1 MKYRII
7 FILSA
12 LVFLLASVSSS
23 EAASLT
29 FVSDTISTSVP
40 SANADHIIRFT
51 AASIIPV
58 SGKIVITPEAG
69 ASGSIEIPSGLD
81 YSDIDFLVG
90 GTNKALN
97 SSPGTGAGGVIGV
110 SVVTGTSGSITFT
123 LNDTDTISS
132 STAVIVKIGTNATV
146 GAPGDKQI
154 KNPSAADSYRIKIE
168 TKDSLGNVVDTND
181 AMIAVVLP
189 VSMTTAADN
198 QSPVANAGPDQ
209 TLTDT
214 DNSGSESATL
224 DGSGSTDADGTIS
237 SFVWREDN
245 IQIATGA
252 SPTISLAVGTHAIT
266 LTVTDNDDATDSDG
280 VTIIVNPPA
289 GSSGLGGGAPAPPS
303 PMVGPATVV
312 STSGT
317 GTICSSEKGL
327 ISISNIDGS
336 SASVSLDA
344 GSLTQCTEITTS
356 PLAKGAVVSVAPL
369 PAGLDIA
376 GDLVYSFNARTAADT
391 PVEQFLKP
399 VTLRFAYT
407 DAQIADLDEETLR
420 IYFLNQSLGIWE
432 LVPDSKPDAANNTI
446 SGTVSHF
453 TVFAVMGASLRPV
466 PEVGDLNNDSRVD
479 LVDFSILLF
488 NWGVPK
494 DSIADLNKDGKVDL
508 VDFSIL
514 LYWWT
519 G

>member
-1 MKYRII
+1 MKYRIT
-7 FILSA
+7 FILFALFFILVSA
-12 LVFLLASVSSS
+12 DPAG
-23 EAASLT
+23 AAGGLT
-29 FVSDTISTSVP
+29 IVSDTISSSVP
-40 SANADHIIRFT
+40 SAGANHTIKFT
-51 AASIIPV
+51 TSSGVAATATLRVTFP
-58 SGKIVITPEAG
+58 AG
-69 ASGSIEIPSGLD
+69 FNMNGVDFGDFDLKDDATELTLAAEESGSTWGAVLAGQIITL
-81 YSDIDFLVG
+81 
-90 GTNKALN
+90 TN
-97 SSPGTGAGGVIGV
+97 G
-110 SVVTGTSGSITFT
+110 
-123 LNDTDTISS
+123 
-132 STAVIVKIGTNATV
+132 STAVDSGSVMTFEVGLNATSGV
-146 GAPGDKQI
+146 AGDTQI
-154 KNPSAADSYRIKIE
+154 LNHSSAASYSIDIMI
-168 TKDSLGNVVDTND
+168 GAGVFGDTGTV
-181 AMIAVVLP
+181 MIAIVLP
-189 VSMTTAADN
+189 VSMTTDGDN

-214 DNSGSESATL
+214 DNSGSESVTL

-237 SFVWREDN
+237 SFVWKEDN
-245 IQIATGA
+245 VQIATGA
-252 SPTISLAVGTHAIT
+252 NPTISLSVGTHAIT

-280 VTIIVNPPA
+280 VTIIVNSPPE
-289 GSSGLGGGAPAPPS
+289 SSGAGGGAPAPPS
-303 PMVGPATVV
+303 PMVGLVTVV
-312 STSGT
+312 STSGV
-317 GTICSSEKGL
+317 GTISPSEKGL

-344 GSLTQCTEITTS
+344 GSLTQSAEITIS
-356 PLAKGAVVSVAPL
+356 PLAKDAVVSVAPP

-376 GDLVYSFNARTAADT
+376 GDLVYSLNARTAADT

-466 PEVGDLNNDSRVD
+466 PEVGDLNNDNRVD

>member
-1 MKYRII
+1 MKYRIT

-40 SANADHIIRFT
+40 SVVANHTISFTTSSGVLANGTIIVTFPAGFT
-51 AASIIPV
+51 IGSVVFGDMDLKDDASEL
-58 SGKIVITPEAG
+58 TLAG
-69 ASGSIEIPSGLD
+69 TASGTDWGAAFSSQVLT
-81 YSDIDFLVG
+81 L
-90 GTNKALN
+90 TNGSTVVA
-97 SSPGTGAGGVIGV
+97 AG
-110 SVVTGTSGSITFT
+110 SVME
-123 LNDTDTISS
+123 LQ
-132 STAVIVKIGTNATV
+132 IGTNAAS
-146 GAPGDKQI
+146 GSNQI
-154 KNPSAADSYRIKIE
+154 TNHASAASY
-168 TKDSLGNVVDTND
+168 SVVITGTFGDTGT
-181 AMIAVVLP
+181 AMIAMILP
-189 VSMTTAADN
+189 VSMTTEGDS

-214 DNSGSESATL
+214 DDSGSESVTL

-237 SFVWREDN
+237 SFVWKEDN
-245 IQIATGA
+245 IQIATGEN
-252 SPTISLAVGTHAIT
+252 PTISLAVGAHAIT
-266 LTVTDNDDATDSDG
+266 LTVTDNDDRTGSDG
-280 VTIIVNPPA
+280 VTIIVNSA
-289 GSSGLGGGAPAPPS
+289 GGSSGLAGGGSDFTLPP
-303 PMVGPATVV
+303 VGPVTVV
-312 STSGT
+312 STYGV
-317 GTICSSEKGL
+317 GTIGPADIGL

-344 GSLTQCTEITTS
+344 GSVTQGTEITIS
-356 PLAKGAVVSVAPL
+356 LLAENVVVSVAPP

-376 GDLVYSFNARTAADT
+376 GDLVYSLNARTAADDT

-399 VTLRFAYT
+399 VTVAFAYT

-432 LVPDSKPDAANNTI
+432 LVPDSKVDADNNTV

-453 TVFAVMGASLRPV
+453 TVFAVMGATLRPV
-466 PEVGDLNNDSRVD
+466 PGAGDLNNDSRVD

-494 DSIADLNKDGKVDL
+494 DPIADLNKDGKVDL